1 MPTTL
6 VVAVV
11 LALMLGL
18 WAEYA
23 LLSPG
28 KVALEKQTKT
38 WWVKKVD
45 KKKEIVKILKEKGYN
60 NKAIAA
66 IIGNI
71 DVETGGT
78 FNYQQKQKGGAG
90 YGLFQFDFMKS
101 YYEDYLKKYKK
112 EDSIKSQID
121 FMDDV
126 IRNKENILGAVNAK
140 KLLNSLSG
148 DNSVDQMTLDF
159 QNIFEQPGKPHTER
173 RKKSANN
180 FFKESMS
187 QIKAQPF
194 TNEETQ
200 EQFLDIVANNSIVD
214 NDHFFKQ
221 LDTEIGLEK
230 LGGPWRRLSGSISAD
245 TKLGTFT
252 AGAEQVF
259 SEEGDTMPEA
269 FSLEYK
275 NGGFSASM
283 YKQDEYEKIKL
294 NFRKKF

>member
-11 LALMLGL
+11 LALMLGP

-38 WWVKKVD
+38 WWVRKVD
-45 KKKEIVKILKEKGYN
+45 KERLKKQIMSDEGYRR
-60 NKAIAA
+60 
-66 IIGNI
+66 NI
-71 DVETGGT
+71 YKDTLGFDTV
-78 FNYQQKQKGGAG
+78 G
-90 YGLFQFDFMKS
+90 YGHLVREGEIIPTFKNAKLAKEFHMELLDKDLDVAIKDAISLIGEDHPAEVLEGFSNMSFQLGKTKLSKF
-101 YYEDYLKKYKK
+101 KKTI
-112 EDSIKSQID
+112 ELIK
-121 FMDDV
+121 
-126 IRNKENILGAVNAK
+126 NKEYQKAGLEMMDSNWANQTPNRAKRVSNMFNIKPKVRP
-140 KLLNSLSG
+140 
-148 DNSVDQMTLDF
+148 
-159 QNIFEQPGKPHTER
+159 QPY
-173 RKKSANN
+173 A
-180 FFKESMS
+180 
-187 QIKAQPF
+187 
-194 TNEETQ
+194 NEETQ

-245 TKLGTFT
+245 TKLGTFS

-283 YKQDEYEKIKL
+283 YKQDEYEKMKL

>member
-1 MPTTL
+1 M
-6 VVAVV
+6 
-11 LALMLGL
+11 
-18 WAEYA
+18 
-23 LLSPG
+23 
-28 KVALEKQTKT
+28 
-38 WWVKKVD
+38 D
-45 KKKEIVKILKEKGYN
+45 NKKEIVKILKEKGYN

-101 YYEDYLKKYKK
+101 YYEDYLKKHKK

-126 IRNKENILGAVNAK
+126 IRNKENILGAGNAK

-187 QIKAQPF
+187 QIKAQPYA
-194 TNEETQ
+194 NEESQ

-221 LDTEIGLEK
+221 LDSEIGLEK

-245 TKLGTFT
+245 TKLGTFS

-283 YKQDEYEKIKL
+283 YKQDEYEKMKL